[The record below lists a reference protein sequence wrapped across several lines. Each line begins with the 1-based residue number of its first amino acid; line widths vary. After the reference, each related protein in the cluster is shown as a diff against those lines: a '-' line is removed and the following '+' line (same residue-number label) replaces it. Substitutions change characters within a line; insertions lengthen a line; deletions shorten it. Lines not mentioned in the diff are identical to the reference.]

1 MPEGEIREAPAET
14 PASRN
19 GKSNGS
25 DVTSWGKD
33 RHDLDAAFDSD
44 GLLSIERLRE
54 LEAVLVEQ
62 QRWSDLAELYALAA
76 QRAPEGEA
84 GRAMMLSAGLLTLE
98 KQQDPRAAEVFL
110 RRILASE
117 PDNLEALEALR
128 TIAINAARWEEAADL
143 LDRLVSASPDEAKPE
158 LLFDLA
164 LVAYE
169 RLHQV
174 ERALVALRF
183 AYELDPSRREVLS
196 EARRI
201 FIAEERYLDAKNVL
215 DDEARIEGAE
225 NIAEAYR
232 QLGITLLQ
240 SAQNH
245 AIAEACLE
253 RARALGDG
261 ESLSKLD
268 ELAHI
273 KKEWEA
279 KAKALRDEAL
289 EARDKRKA
297 AQLYLRAAEL
307 YSFYGKDPIR
317 ADEYLERCLLLFP
330 GYAPALRFI
339 EATHLEQGRGEDL
352 VRKLNAMAGAVKDPS
367 VKVEILLRVARL
379 LEHAPNAEPQAIVN
393 AYRRA
398 LALAPGHRVAV
409 AQASHL
415 LGSLNLNAD
424 RANILEAQL
433 ASVDDEYAK
442 TEIHLELGRL
452 YAEMLGDSN
461 RARAHFEAVLAIQP
475 THFEAASALRA
486 LYKDARE
493 QPLLLSVLKVLVEY
507 TPDLFTR
514 LELLHEIAAV
524 AADVG
529 REEVFAA
536 YKRIFELDAEAK
548 SVRKE
553 LEELAAALGRWQA
566 LADAYSAAAKKRSG
580 TKAAELWIGAAQLYD
595 GRLPRPTDAIDA
607 YKRALAEITHH
618 GAALDPQPVHD
629 ALERLLQQQNDPA
642 ALVEVLRSQLSRNTD
657 PENEPLL
664 LMKIGGVLDR
674 ELGDLDGAIKM
685 FARVLER
692 QPNNSSALLNLD
704 DLYRRKEDWASL
716 VGVLVR
722 RETLADGASDMAE
735 LQCRRARVLDERLQQ
750 REEAADLY
758 LDVLSTFPDQ
768 AEVVH
773 ALGKLL
779 LEDVRKERIARALEP
794 IFQQR
799 GQFGRQLDMLSVLIE
814 SEQDPKQ
821 RRDLAKRAAQVAET
835 RLGNLEIA
843 FELAGEALK
852 SDPSQED
859 CRDTFLRLAA
869 ATSEYKAAAAIL
881 EEALQRPDL
890 QASTVSALAGALG
903 DVFDGQLEDKNKA
916 IDAYQRA
923 LHADGGNAMAVAAL
937 ERLLGAQERWKELAD
952 LFSGQASRSA
962 EKNAKVTLGL
972 AIAAIRDQ
980 RLGDLDGAIDAY
992 REVLSVEPAE
1002 TTALGKLA
1010 EALERK
1016 ERWREL
1022 VGVLDRMRDASS
1034 DLEMQAAT
1042 DVKAGEVLHQR
1053 LKDRKAGIE
1062 RYQRALS
1069 KRPGHLGAVKGLEAL
1084 LEDLEMRPQAG
1095 ALLEPYY
1102 AESERWTD
1110 LVIALESQ
1118 LASAAE
1124 PERRRTLFL
1133 RIAEV
1138 ERTKLGQADAAFQ
1151 TLSRAFRENLIKKE
1165 ERKQLEDAAVASRKA
1180 RELAQMY
1187 EDALNPRAGHESIV
1201 AHAKDLELQRDLA
1214 HLYDGPAADPASA
1227 RSAWER
1233 LLKDKPADTEA
1244 LEALERL
1251 HASGDN
1257 PAALAEVLLQRAEV
1271 STGEERVGFFRRASA
1286 IYEEAAEDLPHAIQ
1300 AMERAAQEAGEDRG
1314 IYQELERLYGLA
1326 GEVVKLRDALEAQVR
1341 LVDEP
1346 LQRANL
1352 LVKLAE
1358 VSVKLELLDDS
1369 VAAYEAALISL
1380 PDHKEAKRGL
1390 ETLLKGPAGPKAA
1403 LALEPF
1409 YRSAADWSSLVEA
1422 YEILARAS
1430 HDPTERVERLVA
1442 IRSLWEERLGRPDRA
1457 FAAAARAFR
1466 ERPDSEELLASLER
1480 LARLS
1485 GQVEELLGLL
1495 EDRAEALPY
1504 VSKERTETRIRI
1516 ARFTEALIH
1525 DRAQAIDAW
1534 RRVLEERPDNLPSL
1548 EALERLYSRSGDAR
1562 ELVEVLKTMAALVE
1576 DLPARTTHLRRAALI
1591 LEEKLG
1597 ERGPAAHSWELVLT
1611 LLPGDRE
1618 ALRRLDSIYTETR
1631 AFEEL
1636 SLVLTEEIQIAERP
1650 EERGILYLRLGELRR
1665 KELQDPRGAL
1675 TSFAAVLQEGEVAKR
1690 AYDAAVNHAFELV
1703 DHLKISNPELASLAA
1718 ELVEP
1723 HFMKRGDHI
1732 RVVSAKEARIAAA
1745 TDPMKRRALRF
1756 EISEVYERIN
1766 QPEMAFLALARA
1778 YSETPND
1785 AELAETLERL
1795 AQKADT
1801 EEELADIFA
1810 EGLPAI
1816 EDEKLA
1822 LRLARKV
1829 AHIYDAGLDRGEA
1842 AVAYYNRVL
1851 ALAPDDSAA
1860 LVALERIHRRLGN
1873 AGELVDVY
1881 RGLLRIT
1888 ENTEQKKTLW
1898 KAIAQISE
1906 GELRDLDGA
1915 FEAYREMIALDGN
1928 DVAVLRGMAALC
1940 ERSNRFQD
1948 LVFVLQREAEL
1959 AARPDD
1965 KAQVLL
1971 RIAMLKKDR
1980 LTDPLG
1986 AVDAYKQV
1994 LEVRR
1999 EDPGAIAGLGA
2010 IIREGGEAR
2019 PKAAAALAPVY
2030 YQSGAFSDYIACL
2043 EAQVP
2048 SAKKSEK
2055 KGLLDQIAEVYEQ
2068 RLGRPEHAFTYS
2080 CRALHEDLFDDAAR
2094 ARVERLANENQL
2106 HEDLAGFYLDEI
2118 DAVDDHELQLH
2129 LRRRVAEIYD
2139 RNVKDVTR
2147 AIAEYNK
2154 VLDVAPGDSEAL
2166 MALERLYKQAGSFG
2180 SLAEV
2185 YRRRIAQ
2192 TDDPVARA
2200 KLLREFARL
2209 QADSLKDAPGA
2220 IATLRRLLDIE
2231 PNDVPALERLARLCG
2246 DQGRAS
2252 ERADVLARLVQAAP
2266 EGSEIGL
2273 DARFELGKLKAEK
2286 LGDLGGAEQLF
2297 KEVLSLNPEHEKT
2310 RELLGERLE
2319 NAVAEDDHSTA
2330 QATGEMLAEA
2340 MRKAGEHQNLISV
2353 LRMLSQG
2360 SASAFERVRLNRE
2373 IADTYRQKLKNPEL
2387 AFTTL
2392 AQVYKDA
2399 PGVEEVRFELEELAE
2414 ELLMF
2419 DDLVAVLE
2427 AGLENI
2433 PDSELSMAVERKIA
2447 ETLEQKINDRERAS
2461 AAWQR
2466 VLSHLPMDPQA
2477 LESMDRLNLAL
2488 GRWAALT
2495 DVLEKR
2501 VELAEGQDDAM
2512 HELLIRAGAIW
2523 DERLS
2528 EKAEAIEYYRRARAL
2543 KPRDKETLVALSR
2556 LLDPADADAAPEL
2569 YAVLETLHDT
2579 AQHGKDAARLLPRMA
2594 ALAGGT
2600 LAKGT
2605 LAIDLWRKVLLN
2617 EPNHPE
2623 ALKQLETL
2631 LEAEARWEELA
2642 QHLERQLHSARDEKE
2657 VLRLQRKIGFVKGT
2671 RLGSIDEAVRSWSE
2685 ILKRNP
2691 NDVEALMSLRNI
2703 YRDAKRYEDLVA
2715 TLRKLIPLQLDAEGV
2730 KAVRFELAEVFLT
2743 NLNQRE
2749 EAIESAKRVLDV
2761 EPHTEAELMRLEEIF
2776 VATGAFGEA
2785 VKVMNA
2791 RVELAD
2797 RNSEKIDILFDIAT
2811 IYETRI
2817 SRRAGAASAY
2827 EKVLSLEASSVK
2839 AYDALAAIYEG
2850 NGDYRKLVELHNRRL
2865 ESTEDV
2871 AERRRLLFSIIDIQE
2886 RWLGQPELAFTAACR
2901 AFAEEGADENA
2912 QNLAERLAEETG
2924 SWEILAEV
2932 FEEQVEQVG
2941 VNRGVDL
2948 RRRLGEIFLEKL
2960 NEPARAESQLEQVLS
2975 SKPEDE
2981 VARALL
2987 QRIYESQ
2994 NRWRDLINLMHEQLE
3009 QSGIELKKGLYR
3021 RIADIEETKLKD
3033 VEAAISSTKR
3043 ILDLDSE
3050 DHVALSELER
3060 MFRAAEKWHPLLGVL
3075 QRQLELAEANEER
3088 IKLRFGIAQVW
3099 DEGIEDSEHAIE
3111 AYRDVFTLDEN
3122 HVASLRA
3129 LERLYTQAER
3139 WIELIDIYER
3149 QVLLAE
3155 NAGEA
3160 IQMLTRI
3167 AGIWEEE
3174 FRDLEGASATL
3185 IRVLEIDPE
3194 HLPTVKNLE
3203 RVWKQSGDW
3212 ERLIEATRRH
3222 IELIDDPKETVE
3234 LYLTVGEIYVKELGK
3249 SEAAEDAYQSAL
3261 ELDPSSRSAIH
3272 ALGQLYERAGNWF
3285 NALEMLQKEAVFAS
3299 GQPEAVEIFYRMGKI
3314 NEDMLM
3320 DRDAAKK
3327 AYNRAIDLEPSNALA
3342 LRALR
3347 KILEDEGDYREVVN
3361 LQAQEARFSEDPQE
3375 SAELFQH
3382 AAETCI
3388 DELDDNDSAVKL
3400 YEQSLSAKSDH
3411 VQSLRALGDLY
3422 FAGEEWEKAEKL
3434 LERLVDLLDR
3444 HDDIEEL
3451 VKQNYRLAYIAE
3463 KLDDD
3468 HRALKRYL
3476 ASYELDSTYLPTLE
3490 GLAAA
3495 LLRAER
3501 WDDAQRIFQTILIH
3515 HKASLTDAEVVD
3527 LHFQLGELAVKLNQL
3542 ERGKKSF
3549 DKALDLDT
3557 NHIPTLRAYANLA
3570 ETLEQWEEAYD
3581 LRERLIVHLEA
3592 EEKLTE
3598 LISQARLCRDKI
3610 QEPYR
3615 AIDAFCEARRIDAD
3629 NPEILRSLVKLFEE
3643 TSQAARTIETI
3654 EDLVRISNA
3663 PTEKRDLL
3671 YDLAHI
3677 QWDEQKNVQE
3687 AVNALNRALDLDPM
3701 FFKAFQKIEEIL
3713 GSTKSWTALEENYHR
3728 MIQRMPKEQKAARI
3742 VLWTSLAELY
3752 QRVLKNDD
3760 GAKTSLE
3767 VVLKLNTEDYTVAM
3781 RLADLYGRRR
3791 DTAPKAIALYHQYLS
3806 QASDPAPPA
3815 RRLYQ
3820 LYAEFKQLDR
3830 AFCSLAALILMRA
3843 ATEDEQKAY
3852 SMLLKRAPASAKRA
3866 LTDNLWRTVV
3876 LDPACRTSLADISS
3890 VLYRGAPALFGNQ
3903 QKALLLK
3910 KKERVE
3916 LTDPKNPRVRL
3927 RYFDVWQRLAN
3938 AMHAGEMDHYHRQGV
3953 STAPRMYPGMPPALV
3968 VGEQHEAFKEMPPR
3982 QIAWILA
3989 RQMASGRPEMALARS
4004 LGPDEVTAALEAAI
4018 RIYVPEGSGV
4028 DLNVDPRLIA
4038 EWSKLLRHELQER
4051 ALKALRDPVVTCIER
4066 REMRHMRSFLEGT
4079 EHSAS
4084 RAALLMAGDVA
4095 VAERGLSESE
4105 PLVDVSYRARVRSLI
4120 LFTLSEDHFVLR
4132 EKLGL
4137 AIA

>member
-1 MPEGEIREAPAET
+1 MPEGEIREAATET
-14 PASRN
+14 PAARN
-19 GKSNGS
+19 GKTNGS

-33 RHDLDAAFDSD
+33 RHDLDAAFDTD

-54 LEAVLVEQ
+54 LEAVLVQHE
-62 QRWSDLAELYALAA
+62 RWSDLAELYALAA
-76 QRAPEGEA
+76 QRAPDGES
-84 GRAMMLSAGLLTLE
+84 GRAMLLSAGLLTLE
-98 KQQDPRAAEVFL
+98 KQHDPRAAEVFL

-117 PDNLEALEALR
+117 PENVEALEALR
-128 TIAINAARWEEAADL
+128 SIAINASRWEEAADV
-143 LDRLVSASPDEAKPE
+143 LDRLIAASPDEAKPD

-174 ERALVALRF
+174 ERALSALRF
-183 AYELDPSRREVLS
+183 AYELDPSRRDVLA

-201 FIAEERYLDAKNVL
+201 FIAEERYVDAKNVL

-225 NIAEAYR
+225 HIAEAYR
-232 QLGITLLQ
+232 QLGIVLLQ

-253 RARALGDG
+253 RARSLGDG

-307 YSFYGKDPIR
+307 YATYGKDPIR

-330 GYAPALRFI
+330 GYAPALRVI
-339 EATHLEQGRGEDL
+339 EATHLEQGRAEDL

-379 LEHAPNAEPQAIVN
+379 LEHAPNAEPQAIVA

-415 LGSLNLNAD
+415 LGSLNLNVD
-424 RANILEAQL
+424 RAQILEAQL
-433 ASVDDEYAK
+433 ASVEDEYAK

-475 THFEAASALRA
+475 AHFEAASALRA

-493 QPLLLSVLKVLVEY
+493 HPLLLSVLKVLVEY

-524 AADVG
+524 AREVS

-536 YKRIFELDAEAK
+536 YKRIFELDSEAK

-553 LEELAAALGRWQA
+553 LEELAAQLGRWQA
-566 LADAYSAAAKKRSG
+566 LADAYSGAAKKRSG
-580 TKAAELWIGAAQLYD
+580 TKAAELWIAAAQLYD

-607 YKRALAEITHH
+607 YKRALAEITSR
-618 GAALDPQPVHD
+618 GAQLDPQPVHD
-629 ALERLLQQQNDPA
+629 ALERLLQQQNDPG
-642 ALVEVLRSQLSRNTD
+642 ALVEVLKSQLSRNTD

-674 ELGDLDGAIKM
+674 ELGDLDGAISM
-685 FARVLER
+685 FSRVIEK
-692 QPNNSSALLNLD
+692 QPNNASALLNLD
-704 DLYRRKEDWASL
+704 DLYRRKEDWSRL
-716 VGVLVR
+716 VSVLVR
-722 RETLADGASDMAE
+722 REKLAESASDLAE
-735 LQCRRARVLDERLQQ
+735 LQIRRARVLDERLAQ

-794 IFQQR
+794 IFAQR

-814 SEQDPKQ
+814 TEQDLKQ

-852 SDPSQED
+852 SDPSQEE

-881 EEALQRPDL
+881 EEALERPGL
-890 QASTVSALAGALG
+890 EASTVSLLAGALG

-916 IDAYQRA
+916 IEAYQRA
-923 LHADGGNAMAVAAL
+923 LRSDGGNAMAVAAL
-937 ERLLGAQERWKELAD
+937 ERLLGAQERWKELSE
-952 LFSGQASRSA
+952 LFSGQASRSS
-962 EKNAKVTLGL
+962 EKTAKVTLGL

-980 RLGDLDGAIDAY
+980 RLGELDGAIEAY

-1002 TTALGKLA
+1002 PTVLAKLA

-1022 VGVLDRMRDASS
+1022 VGVLDRMRDAST
-1034 DLEMQAAT
+1034 DLEVQAAT

-1062 RYQRALS
+1062 RYQRALA

-1084 LEDLEMRPQAG
+1084 LEDLEMRPYAG

-1102 AESERWTD
+1102 AEAERWTD

-1124 PERRRTLFL
+1124 PERRRSLFL

-1151 TLSRAFRENLIKKE
+1151 TLSRAFRENLIAKD
-1165 ERKQLEDAAVASRKA
+1165 ERKALEDAAVSARKA

-1187 EDALNPRAGHESIV
+1187 EDALASNP
-1201 AHAKDLELQRDLA
+1201 KDLDLLRDLA

-1227 RSAWER
+1227 RSAWDR
-1233 LLKDKPADTEA
+1233 LLKDKPSDKQA

-1257 PAALAEVLLQRAEV
+1257 PAALAEVLLQRAEA
-1271 STGEERVGFFRRASA
+1271 SSGEERVGYFRRASA
-1286 IYEEAAEDLPHAIQ
+1286 IYEEAAEDLGRAIQ
-1300 AMERAAQEAGEDRG
+1300 AMERASSEAREDRG

-1326 GEVVKLRDALEAQVR
+1326 GDTLKLRDALEAQVR

-1358 VSVKLELLDDS
+1358 VSVKLQLLDDS

-1380 PDHKEAKRGL
+1380 PDHKEAKKGL
-1390 ETLLKGPAGPKAA
+1390 ESLLKGPAGPKAA

-1409 YRSAADWSSLVEA
+1409 YRQAADWTSLVEA

-1430 HDPTERVERLVA
+1430 LDPTERVERLVA
-1442 IRSLWEERLGRPDRA
+1442 IRSLYEERLGRPDRA

-1466 ERPDSEELLASLER
+1466 ERPDSEELLASMER

-1516 ARFTEALIH
+1516 ARFTEALLH
-1525 DRAQAIDAW
+1525 DKNAAIEAW
-1534 RRVLEERPDNLPSL
+1534 RRVLEERPDTLVAL

-1562 ELVEVLKTMAALVE
+1562 ELVEVLKTMAGIVE
-1576 DLPARTTHLRRAALI
+1576 DLTARTNHLRRAALI

-1597 ERGPAAHSWELVLT
+1597 ERAPAAHTWELVLT

-1631 AFEEL
+1631 QFEEL
-1636 SLVLTEEIQIAERP
+1636 SLVLTEEIEIAERP

-1665 KELQDPRGAL
+1665 RELQDPRGAL
-1675 TSFAAVLQEGEVAKR
+1675 TSFAAVLQEGEAAKR

-1703 DHLKISNPELASLAA
+1703 DHLKSSNPELASLAA

-1745 TDPMKRRALRF
+1745 TDPRKRRALRF
-1756 EISEVYERIN
+1756 EIGEVYERIN

-1816 EDEKLA
+1816 EDDALA

-1842 AVAYYNRVL
+1842 SVPYYNRVL
-1851 ALAPDDSAA
+1851 ALVPDDSAA

-1881 RGLLRIT
+1881 RGLLRIS
-1888 ENTEQKKTLW
+1888 ESTEQKKALW

-1948 LVFVLQREAEL
+1948 LVLVLQREAEL
-1959 AARPDD
+1959 AQRTDD

-1971 RIAMLKKDR
+1971 RIALLKKDR
-1980 LTDPLG
+1980 LADPLG
-1986 AVDAYKQV
+1986 AVEAYQQV
-1994 LEVRR
+1994 LAVRR

-2030 YQSGAFSDYIACL
+2030 YQSGAFQDYIACL

-2048 SAKKSEK
+2048 SAKRAEK

-2080 CRALHEDLFDDAAR
+2080 CRALHEDLFDEQAR

-2200 KLLREFARL
+2200 KLLREFSRL

-2231 PNDVPALERLARLCG
+2231 PNDVQALERLARLCG

-2266 EGSEIGL
+2266 EGSEIAL
-2273 DARFELGKLKAEK
+2273 DARYELGKLKAEK

-2297 KEVLSLNPEHEKT
+2297 KETLALDPTHEKT

-2319 NAVAEDDHSTA
+2319 NAVAEDDYATA
-2330 QATGEMLAEA
+2330 QTTGEMLAEA

-2360 SASAFERVRLNRE
+2360 TASAFERVRLNRE
-2373 IADTYRQKLKNPEL
+2373 IAETYRRKLKNPEL

-2399 PGVEEVRFELEELAE
+2399 PGVEEVRLELEELAE

-2419 DDLVAVLE
+2419 DDLVDVLE
-2427 AGLENI
+2427 AGLSNI
-2433 PDSELSMAVERKIA
+2433 PDSELSLAVERKIA
-2447 ETLEQKINDRERAS
+2447 QTLEQKINDRERAA

-2466 VLSHLPMDPQA
+2466 VLSRLPMDPEA
-2477 LESMDRLNLAL
+2477 LEAMDRLNLAL

-2501 VELAEGQDDAM
+2501 VELAEGSDDAK

-2523 DERLS
+2523 DERLG
-2528 EKAEAIEYYRRARAL
+2528 EKAEAVEYYRRARAI

-2556 LLDPADADAAPEL
+2556 LLDPSDADAAPEL

-2579 AQHGKDAARLLPRMA
+2579 AQHSKDAHRLLPRMA
-2594 ALAGGT
+2594 NLAGGT
-2600 LAKGT
+2600 LAKGS
-2605 LAIDLWRKVLLN
+2605 LAIDLWRKVLLA
-2617 EPNHPE
+2617 EPNHAE
-2623 ALKQLETL
+2623 ALKSLENL

-2642 QHLERQLHSARDEKE
+2642 QHLERQVHSARDEKE

-2691 NDVEALMSLRNI
+2691 NDIEALMSLRNI
-2703 YRDAKRYEDLVA
+2703 YRDAKRYDELVA

-2749 EAIESAKRVLDV
+2749 DAIESAKRVLDV

-2817 SRRAGAASAY
+2817 SRRAGAAAAY
-2827 EKVLSLEASSVK
+2827 EKILSLEATSIK

-2901 AFAEEGADENA
+2901 AFAEEGADEKA
-2912 QNLAERLAEETG
+2912 QQLAERLAEETG

-2948 RRRLGEIFLEKL
+2948 RRRLGEVFLEKL
-2960 NEPARAESQLEQVLS
+2960 DEPARAESQLEQVLS
-2975 SKPEDE
+2975 SKPDDE

-2994 NRWRDLINLMHEQLE
+2994 NRWRDLVNLMHEQLE
-3009 QSGIELKKGLYR
+3009 LSGLELKKGLYR
-3021 RIADIEETKLKD
+3021 RIADIEETKMKD

-3043 ILDLDSE
+3043 ILDLDAE
-3050 DHVALSELER
+3050 DHVALTELER
-3060 MFRAAEKWHPLLGVL
+3060 MFRASEKWHPLLGVL
-3075 QRQLELAEANEER
+3075 QRQLELSEANEER

-3099 DEGIEDSEHAIE
+3099 DEGIDDSEHAIE

-3122 HVASLRA
+3122 HVPSLRA

-3149 QVLLAE
+3149 QVTLADTST
-3155 NAGEA
+3155 EA

-3222 IELIDDPKETVE
+3222 IELIEDPKETVE
-3234 LYLTVGEIYVKELGK
+3234 LYLGIGEIYVKELGK
-3249 SEAAEDAYQSAL
+3249 SESAEEAYQAAM
-3261 ELDPSSRSAIH
+3261 ELDPSSRPAIH
-3272 ALGQLYERAGNWF
+3272 ALGQLYERSGNWF
-3285 NALEMLQKEAVFAS
+3285 NALGMLQKEAVFAS

-3320 DRDAAKK
+3320 DRESAKK

-3388 DELDDNDSAVKL
+3388 DELDDNDSAIKL

-3422 FAGEEWEKAEKL
+3422 FGGEEWEKSEKL
-3434 LERLVDLLDR
+3434 LERLVELLDR

-3581 LRERLIVHLEA
+3581 LRERLIVHLDG

-3598 LISQARLCRDKI
+3598 LINQARLCRDKI

-3654 EDLVRISNA
+3654 EDLARITQA

-3671 YDLAHI
+3671 FDLARI

-3687 AVNALNRALDLDPM
+3687 AVNALNRSLDLDPM

-3713 GSTKSWTALEENYHR
+3713 GNTRSWTALEENYHR

-3767 VVLKLNTEDYTVAM
+3767 VVLKLNPEDYAVAM

-3791 DTAPKAIALYHQYLS
+3791 DTAPKAIALYHQYLP

-3876 LDPACRTSLADISS
+3876 LDPACRSSLADISS
-3890 VLYRGAPALFGNQ
+3890 VLYRGAPALFGTQ
-3903 QKALLLK
+3903 QKNLLLK

-3916 LTDPKNPRVRL
+3916 LTDTKNPRVRL

-3953 STAPRMYPGMPPALV
+3953 SSAPRMYPGMPPALV

-3989 RQMASGRPEMALARS
+3989 RQMASGRPELALARA
-4004 LGPDEVTAALEAAI
+4004 LAPEEVTAALEAAI

-4028 DLNVDPRLIA
+4028 DLNIDPRLIA

-4066 REMRHMRSFLEGT
+4066 REMRHMRQFLEGT